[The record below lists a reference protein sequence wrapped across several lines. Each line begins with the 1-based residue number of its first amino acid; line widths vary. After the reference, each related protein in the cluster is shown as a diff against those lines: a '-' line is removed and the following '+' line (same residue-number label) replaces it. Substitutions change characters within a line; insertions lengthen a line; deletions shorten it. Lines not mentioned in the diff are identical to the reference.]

1 MNSYYLYI
9 NREDLNRFLLEN
21 LIFPHSESYN
31 GRRTLSLLLDNV
43 LIFSRKKYNSDIIE
57 KLCNDGLISATVLEV
72 EIPKDVSKKV
82 YENDEFLIVNDV
94 VSFANVKRI
103 FNVFEEVPNF
113 IYNDIFL
120 FNSLISDSL
129 FDDNNASLDLE
140 FIKNIQLNVIENLT
154 CKLNYFSKIQA
165 FYCARFGYLLDENV
179 SKKKIVFRR
188 NIDLDSFK
196 YISNLSYD
204 EFVDKYYEKNKKTK
218 KLVSLFDD
226 ETTYLNDN
234 FENILSDVLNNN
246 NNNNNSSYKELYE
259 LLINFQSDNILEI
272 LSSKETFKNA
282 IKNISSLEWNQVNN
296 ISFLKQYFNEIN
308 DDRITISVFI
318 LSKILKMDIDQA
330 KLYINNFFNKSEFE
344 KELLSMYGL
353 AKGMKAISIT
363 IKQKPDI
370 LLFAFNKTKK
380 YFKDYVDTISDYNKY
395 YAIRDYIPSCI
406 LDDGFDLKIYDEKA
420 EYDYIN
426 KKLYCMIIEKY
437 GLDEKNVAKK
447 IVKNLKPKELHD
459 LFLKLKEGL

>member
-1 MNSYYLYI
+1 MNTYYLYI

-21 LIFPHSESYN
+21 LIFPHNESFN
-31 GRRTLSLLLDNV
+31 GRRTLSLMLDNV
-43 LIFSRKKYNSDIIE
+43 LIFSRKKYNNDIIE
-57 KLCNDGLISATVLEV
+57 KLCNDGMISATVLEV
-72 EIPKDVSKKV
+72 EIPKEISKKV
-82 YENDEFLIVNDV
+82 YENDEFLIINDI
-94 VSFANVKRI
+94 VSFSNVKRI
-103 FNVFEEVPNF
+103 FNVFEETPNF

-120 FNSLISDSL
+120 FNSLIGDSL
-129 FDDNNASLDLE
+129 FNDNNDLLDLE
-140 FIKNIQLNVIENLT
+140 FIKNIQLNMIDDLT
-154 CKLNYFSKIQA
+154 CKLNHFSKIQA
-165 FYCARFGYLLDENV
+165 FYCARFGFLLNENI
-179 SKKKIVFRR
+179 SKKKVVFRR

-204 EFVDKYYEKNKKTK
+204 EFVDKYYEKNKKAIK
-218 KLVSLFDD
+218 QVSLFEG

-234 FENILSDVLNNN
+234 FENILSDVLNKTNI
-246 NNNNNSSYKELYE
+246 NSNPYKELYE
-259 LLINFQSDNILEI
+259 SLINFQSDNILEI

-282 IKNISSLEWNQVNN
+282 LKNISSLEWNQVNN

-308 DDRITISVFI
+308 DDRITITVFI
-318 LSKILKMDIDQA
+318 LSKILEMDIDRA
-330 KLYINNFFNKSEFE
+330 KLYIDNFFDKSEFE

-380 YFKDYVDTISDYNKY
+380 YFKDYVDTISDYNNY
-395 YAIRDYIPSCI
+395 YAIRNYIPSCI

-426 KKLYCMIIEKY
+426 KKLYYMIIGKY

-447 IVKNLKPKELHD
+447 IIKNLKPKELHD
-459 LFLKLKEGL
+459 LFLKLKEEQ

>member
-1 MNSYYLYI
+1 MNTYYLYI

-21 LIFPHSESYN
+21 LIFPHNESFN
-31 GRRTLSLLLDNV
+31 GRRTLSLMLDNV
-43 LIFSRKKYNSDIIE
+43 LIFSRKKYNNDIIE
-57 KLCNDGLISATVLEV
+57 KLCNDGMISATVLEV
-72 EIPKDVSKKV
+72 EIPKEVSKKV
-82 YENDEFLIVNDV
+82 YENDEFLIINDF
-94 VSFANVKRI
+94 VSFSNVKRI

-120 FNSLISDSL
+120 FRSLINDSL
-129 FDDNNASLDLE
+129 FSDNNDSLDLE
-140 FIKNIQLNVIENLT
+140 FIKNIQLNMIDDLT

-165 FYCARFGYLLDENV
+165 FYCARFGYLLNENF
-179 SKKKIVFRR
+179 SKKKVIFRR

-196 YISNLSYD
+196 YISNISYD
-204 EFVDKYYEKNKKTK
+204 DFVDKYYEKNKKVNK
-218 KLVSLFDD
+218 QVSLFDG

-234 FENILSDVLNNN
+234 FENILSDVLNGTNI
-246 NNNNNSSYKELYE
+246 NSNPYKELYE
-259 LLINFQSDNILEI
+259 TLINFQSDNILEI

-282 IKNISSLEWNQVNN
+282 LKLISSLEWNQVNN

-308 DDRITISVFI
+308 DDRITITIFI
-318 LSKILKMDIDQA
+318 LSRILEMDIDQA
-330 KLYINNFFNKSEFE
+330 RLYINNFFDKSEFE

-380 YFKDYVDTISDYNKY
+380 YFKDFVDTISDYNKY

-406 LDDGFDLKIYDEKA
+406 LCDGFDLKIYDEKE
-420 EYDYIN
+420 EYEYIN
-426 KKLYCMIIEKY
+426 KKLYYMIIEKY
-437 GLDEKNVAKK
+437 GLDEKAVSKK
-447 IVKNLKPKELHD
+447 IIKNLKPKELHN
-459 LFLKLKEGL
+459 LFLKLKEGR

>member
-1 MNSYYLYI
+1 MNTYYLYI

-21 LIFPHSESYN
+21 LIFPHNESFN
-31 GRRTLSLLLDNV
+31 GRRTLSLMLDNV
-43 LIFSRKKYNSDIIE
+43 LIFSRKKYNNDIIE
-57 KLCNDGLISATVLEV
+57 KLCNDGMISATVLEV
-72 EIPKDVSKKV
+72 EIPKEVSKKV
-82 YENDEFLIVNDV
+82 YENDEFLIINDII
-94 VSFANVKRI
+94 SFSNVKRI

-120 FNSLISDSL
+120 FNSLINDSL
-129 FDDNNASLDLE
+129 FSDNNDSLDLE
-140 FIKNIQLNVIENLT
+140 FIKNIQLNMIDDLT
-154 CKLNYFSKIQA
+154 CKLKHFSKIQA
-165 FYCARFGYLLDENV
+165 FYCARFGFLLNENI
-179 SKKKIVFRR
+179 SKKKVVFRR

-204 EFVDKYYEKNKKTK
+204 KFVDKYYEKNKKANK
-218 KLVSLFDD
+218 QVSSSDG

-234 FENILSDVLNNN
+234 FENILSDVLHDTNINNN
-246 NNNNNSSYKELYE
+246 PYKELYE
-259 LLINFQSDNILEI
+259 MLINFQSDNILEI

-282 IKNISSLEWNQVNN
+282 LKIISSLEWNQVNN

-308 DDRITISVFI
+308 DDRITITIFI
-318 LSKILKMDIDQA
+318 LSRILEMDIGQA
-330 KLYINNFFNKSEFE
+330 RLYINNFFDKSEFE

-380 YFKDYVDTISDYNKY
+380 YFKDFVDTISDYNKY

-406 LDDGFDLKIYDEKA
+406 LCDGFDLKIYDEKA

-426 KKLYCMIIEKY
+426 KKLYYMIIEKY
-437 GLDEKNVAKK
+437 GLDEKTVAKK
-447 IVKNLKPKELHD
+447 IIKNLKPKELHD
-459 LFLKLKEGL
+459 LFLKLKEGR

>member
-1 MNSYYLYI
+1 MNTYYLYI

-21 LIFPHSESYN
+21 LIFPHNESFN
-31 GRRTLSLLLDNV
+31 GRRTLSLMLDNV
-43 LIFSRKKYNSDIIE
+43 LIFSRKKYNNDIIE
-57 KLCNDGLISATVLEV
+57 KLCNDGMISATVLEV
-72 EIPKDVSKKV
+72 EIPKEVSKKV
-82 YENDEFLIVNDV
+82 YENDEFLIINDI
-94 VSFANVKRI
+94 VSFSNVKRI

-120 FNSLISDSL
+120 FNSLIGDTL
-129 FDDNNASLDLE
+129 FSDNNDSLDLE
-140 FIKNIQLNVIENLT
+140 FIKNIQLNMIDDLT
-154 CKLNYFSKIQA
+154 CKLNHFSKIQA
-165 FYCARFGYLLDENV
+165 FYCARFGFLLNENI
-179 SKKKIVFRR
+179 SKKKVVFRR

-204 EFVDKYYEKNKKTK
+204 EFVDKYYEKNKKANK
-218 KLVSLFDD
+218 QVSLFEG

-234 FENILSDVLNNN
+234 FENILSDVLNKTNI
-246 NNNNNSSYKELYE
+246 NSNPYKELYE

-282 IKNISSLEWNQVNN
+282 LKIISSLEWNQVNN
-296 ISFLKQYFNEIN
+296 ISFLKQHFNEIN
-308 DDRITISVFI
+308 DDRITITVFI
-318 LSKILKMDIDQA
+318 LSKILEMDIDQA
-330 KLYINNFFNKSEFE
+330 RLYINNFFEKSEFE

-353 AKGMKAISIT
+353 AKGMKSISIT

-380 YFKDYVDTISDYNKY
+380 YFKDYVDTINDYNKY

-406 LDDGFDLKIYDEKA
+406 LGDGFDLKIYDEKA

-426 KKLYCMIIEKY
+426 KKLYYMIIEKY
-437 GLDEKNVAKK
+437 GLNEKTVAKK
-447 IVKNLKPKELHD
+447 IIKNLKPKELHD
-459 LFLKLKEGL
+459 LFLKLKEGE

>member
-1 MNSYYLYI
+1 MNTYYLYI
-9 NREDLNRFLLEN
+9 NREDLNMFLLEN
-21 LIFPHSESYN
+21 LIFPHNESFN
-31 GRRTLSLLLDNV
+31 GRRTLSLMLDNV
-43 LIFSRKKYNSDIIE
+43 LIFSRKKYNNDIIE
-57 KLCNDGLISATVLEV
+57 KLCNDGMISAIVLEV
-72 EIPKDVSKKV
+72 EIPKEVSKKV
-82 YENDEFLIVNDV
+82 YENDEFLIINDI
-94 VSFANVKRI
+94 VSFSNVNRI

-120 FNSLISDSL
+120 FNSLINDSL
-129 FDDNNASLDLE
+129 FSDNNDSLDLE
-140 FIKNIQLNVIENLT
+140 FIKNIQLNMIDDLT
-154 CKLNYFSKIQA
+154 CKLNHFSKIQA
-165 FYCARFGYLLDENV
+165 FYCARFGFLLDENI
-179 SKKKIVFRR
+179 SKKKVVFRR

-204 EFVDKYYEKNKKTK
+204 EFVDKYYEKNKKTNK
-218 KLVSLFDD
+218 QVSLFDD

-234 FENILSDVLNNN
+234 FENILSDVLNGTNI
-246 NNNNNSSYKELYE
+246 NSNPYKELYE
-259 LLINFQSDNILEI
+259 TLINFQSDNILQI

-282 IKNISSLEWNQVNN
+282 LKIISSLEWNQVNN

-308 DDRITISVFI
+308 DDRITITIFI
-318 LSKILKMDIDQA
+318 LSRILEMDIDQA
-330 KLYINNFFNKSEFE
+330 RLYINNFFDKSEFE

-380 YFKDYVDTISDYNKY
+380 YFKDFVDTISDYNKY

-406 LDDGFDLKIYDEKA
+406 LCDGFDLKIYDEKA

-426 KKLYCMIIEKY
+426 KKLYHMIIEKY
-437 GLDEKNVAKK
+437 GLDEKAVAKK
-447 IVKNLKPKELHD
+447 IIKNLKPKELHD
-459 LFLKLKEGL
+459 LFLKLKDGR